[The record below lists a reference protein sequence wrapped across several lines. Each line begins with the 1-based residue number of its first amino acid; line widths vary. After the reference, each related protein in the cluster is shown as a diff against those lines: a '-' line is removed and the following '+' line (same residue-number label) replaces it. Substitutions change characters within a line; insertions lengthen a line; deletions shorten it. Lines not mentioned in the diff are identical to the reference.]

1 MTAASRTHGKKG
13 KTPTA
18 GRSGQS
24 ELRTV
29 SVVFSDRYL
38 LLLLMLPRISGSLI
52 PY

>member
-1 MTAASRTHGKKG
+1 M
-13 KTPTA
+13 TPTA

-38 LLLLMLPRISGSLI
+38 LLLLILPRIFEFVVLLWNSLFRTLKFLI
-52 PY
+52 